1 MKELMK
7 GINEIITDN
16 MFYDID
22 TEIMGVTNEGVQE
35 IIALCADE
43 AIAILDDSYAR
54 LGDTY
59 TSQDMYVDA
68 HDALITE
75 LKK

>member
-1 MKELMK
+1 MNDKLMK

-35 IIALCADE
+35 LIALCADE
-43 AIAILDDSYAR
+43 AIEAVN
-54 LGDTY
+54 Y
-59 TSQDMYVDA
+59 TQACYIEKYTLIKSEI
-68 HDALITE
+68 ITE
-75 LKK
+75 IERRMK